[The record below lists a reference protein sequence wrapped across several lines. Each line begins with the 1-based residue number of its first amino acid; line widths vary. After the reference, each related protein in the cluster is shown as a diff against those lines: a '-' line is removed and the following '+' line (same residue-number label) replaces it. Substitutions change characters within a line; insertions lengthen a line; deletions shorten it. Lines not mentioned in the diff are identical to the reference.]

1 MSCYIVQEVDG
12 ASRFTLEDDSGFL
25 LLEFCPPVG
34 GEYNPVG
41 DRSPGLLTDLPVRR
55 SRRRRR
61 EMILAE
67 EDDLLV
73 AILDEL

>member
-1 MSCYIVQEVDG
+1 MSCYIVQESDG
-12 ASRFTLEDDSGFL
+12 VSRFILEDASGFL
-25 LLEFCPPVG
+25 LLEFCPPAG

-41 DRSPGLLTDLPVRR
+41 DRSPGPLTELPVRR

-67 EDDLLV
+67 EEDFLV